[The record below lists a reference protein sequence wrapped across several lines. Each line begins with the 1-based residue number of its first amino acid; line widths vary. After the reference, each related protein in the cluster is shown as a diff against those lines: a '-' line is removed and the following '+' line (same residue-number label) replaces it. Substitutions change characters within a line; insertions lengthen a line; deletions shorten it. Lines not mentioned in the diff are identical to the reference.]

1 MLFLW
6 TFYSLN
12 NPEKLFIMF
21 STKILSNIGVF
32 NIDNN
37 KKPAY

>member
-1 MLFLW
+1 MNFLFIKQSW
-6 TFYSLN
+6 KMIYHSFSQTLN
-12 NPEKLFIMF
+12 N
-21 STKILSNIGVF
+21 IGAF